1 MTLFTHKLNISFSR
15 NFLLSVDLLSMA
27 QTPPKSFE
35 ELIERLNL
43 ITGLS
48 ISEIADNL
56 KIKLPVSTTRGK
68 GFIGELLEIALGAS
82 AKNQSIP
89 DFPELGLELKSLP
102 IDKNFKPLESTF
114 VCHAPL
120 MNIRDLN
127 FKNSALY
134 AKIKRVLFILIDGT
148 KGLDYSEK
156 YIRG

>member
-82 AKNQSIP
+82 AKVGVFCFWFERSCFLPCGVSRLIRLTGSIGNT
-89 DFPELGLELKSLP
+89 DVKA
-102 IDKNFKPLESTF
+102 ST
-114 VCHAPL
+114 
-120 MNIRDLN
+120 
-127 FKNSALY
+127 
-134 AKIKRVLFILIDGT
+134 
-148 KGLDYSEK
+148 
-156 YIRG
+156 